1 MACAYK
7 DNTRNSPFRMQTRI
21 HLQRCMSMCEGGQG
35 GAAHMCLPYN
45 VNAWQ
50 PSKLC
55 NNQIQRTHDTISG
68 LHMRSHFIA
77 SSIHPANK
85 AADYRAHRRRWRCN
99 NHFGYHH

>member
-1 MACAYK
+1 ML
-7 DNTRNSPFRMQTRI
+7 TRI
-21 HLQRCMSMCEGGQG
+21 TQEIVLFACKLAFTFNDVRVCVKGEKG
-35 GAAHMCLPYN
+35 GAEHMCLPYN